1 MNNYHSK
8 LKPFIAKCFEASTF
22 HITQRDSVLIHATD
36 QAYKEGTTLCTDL
49 IVMNYEEG
57 CFIFAAWDDN
67 EVEEMY
73 TTLKG
78 QGFSNELIELLK
90 LAKYHNCKFLQ
101 LDRDGV
107 VYEELPVFDWDN

>member
-36 QAYKEGTTLCTDL
+36 QAYKEGT
-49 IVMNYEEG
+49 
-57 CFIFAAWDDN
+57 WDDN

-90 LAKYHNCKFLQ
+90 LAKYHNCKYLQ